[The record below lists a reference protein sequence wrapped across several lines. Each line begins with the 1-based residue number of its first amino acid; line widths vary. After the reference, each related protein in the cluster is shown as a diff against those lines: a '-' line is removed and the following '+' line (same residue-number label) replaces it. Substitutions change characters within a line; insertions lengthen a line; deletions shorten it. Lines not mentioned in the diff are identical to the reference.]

1 MSTSTPIPSSVTCFK
16 NGLSHLTFPVHF
28 RAGCSPI
35 KIGPLTSETVNG
47 SVSVNPEEEGKLKI
61 HSITAENNFM
71 IKVYRVTMVTRF
83 S

>member
-35 KIGPLTSETVNG
+35 KIGPLTSSTVNG
-47 SVSVNPEEEGKLKI
+47 SVSVIPEEDSRLKI

-71 IKVYRVTMVTRF
+71 IKV